1 MSTGIGT
8 NAVNGVVVTPLETPL
23 GIAQLYGTARGLLM
37 VALPGEMR
45 DFTEAWLRREAR
57 GAHFNEDATALSEAR
72 AQLAEYFAGER
83 QVFDLALDWRGT
95 PFQRAVWE
103 AVCQVP
109 YGETSTYGEI
119 AIILG
124 RPNAARAVGAANGAN
139 PLAPI
144 VPCHRLIGTDG
155 SLRGY
160 GAGLGTKRW
169 LIDLERS
176 TNDERRTTN

>member
-1 MSTGIGT
+1 MSTGVGT
-8 NAVNGVVVTPLETPL
+8 IAVSGGVVVVSLETPL
-23 GIAQLYGTARGLLM
+23 GTAQLYGTARGLLM
-37 VALPGEMR
+37 VALPGELR
-45 DFTEAWLRREAR
+45 DFTEAWLRREAH
-57 GAHFNEDATALSEAR
+57 GAHIIEQATALPEAR

-83 QVFDLALDWRGT
+83 RAFDLALDWRGT

-103 AVCQVP
+103 AVRAVP
-109 YGETSTYGEI
+109 YGETCTYGEI
-119 AIILG
+119 AAILG

-144 VPCHRLIGTDG
+144 VPCHRLVGTDG

-160 GAGLGTKRW
+160 GAGLGMKRW

-176 TNDERRTTN
+176 GK